1 MTAKE
6 KQAHLAQV
14 CGKGFIILGAIA
26 KDSQHLAFKRLR
38 CNSWLCPLCRR
49 KKAKRF
55 SLATDAL
62 FGNQKLRLLTLTVG
76 REENLWTAWRT
87 ISKKW
92 NHFRTTLTRQVG
104 RFSFVKVLEP
114 QPGSGFPH
122 LHILVNRFIPQKAI
136 AHAISVSG
144 LGKIF
149 KIQFIHGE
157 GAKHYVKKY
166 LQKAWSHSEA
176 LDISVRLGSR
186 RISGSRG
193 FSIRGRSG
201 VSFSTLEIDFRRSSI
216 VKFSKIWGVFLQAQG
231 WVLARALALDDW
243 IHLEAIPG
251 STTDSTVFEGFDLAP
266 EGLQSLFVDG
276 SGFAF
281 D

>member
-1 MTAKE
+1 MTFKE

-14 CGKGFIILGAIA
+14 CGKGSIILGAIA
-26 KDSQHLAFKRLR
+26 QDSHHLAFKRLR
-38 CNSWLCPLCRR
+38 CNSWHCPYCRR

-149 KIQFIHGE
+149 KIQLIQGE

-166 LQKAWSHSEA
+166 LKKDWTHGEA

-193 FSIRGRSG
+193 FSIRGHSA
-201 VSFSTLEIDFRRSSI
+201 VSFRIIEIDFKRSTI
-216 VKFSKIWGVFLQAQG
+216 IRFSKIWGSFLQSQG

-243 IHLEAIPG
+243 VHLEAI
-251 STTDSTVFEGFDLAP
+251 SAITTDSTILDGFSLAQ

-276 SGFAF
+276 SGSALV
-281 D
+281 